1 MFNLANIIAL
11 KIVVTLS
18 CWSFPLLV
26 APGFFLPQAGLELPA
41 NSILLSLLGWAY
53 VALCVGYG
61 YGFLQARK
69 GVREKGIITMGVVS
83 NAGGC
88 LIMLLYA
95 VTGMAPELT
104 LFGNVIALGSVVF
117 TGFFAASLYHLGLRE
132 GSD

>member
-26 APGFFLPQAGLELPA
+26 APGFFLPQAGLAWPA
-41 NSILLSLLGWAY
+41 NTILLSLLGWAY

-69 GVREKGIITMGVVS
+69 GVREKGIITL
-83 NAGGC
+83 GGGQQC
-88 LIMLLYA
+88 RRLPDYA
-95 VTGMAPELT
+95 VIRGDRHGA
-104 LFGNVIALGSVVF
+104 
-117 TGFFAASLYHLGLRE
+117 
-132 GSD
+132 